1 MARGAM
7 HAGHG
12 QRPMAVKKEAHRM
25 NPHFAA
31 VLDQPATA
39 ETNEALREAALEILR
54 AAGCGGVLVQ
64 GSGDSWHVGDG
75 PNEGQIFAVAYSAK
89 NPLTPNDP
97 VYLAHQV
104 VATLRRNGDLPVAG
118 STLELGADLLA
129 AEGEAEPRTYDEAT
143 EEYFAEHPE
152 DAVREAA
159 APLDGGSE
167 GLSGAD
173 DIAEAEAQ
181 NAGTWEAFVE
191 KVRGFTDAD
200 LIAIEGQ
207 PDDIAVEEPQPTD
220 PGGVAYFGDNIHTI
234 KLAKMGRLSQIAR
247 AAKEA
252 LQAGWTLAE
261 FASLQNLIVRIDR
274 GEAPD
279 DPEARAR
286 FMAISERSAAMA
298 RVDAYR
304 EQREG
309 ELEEA
314 DRPGIEA
321 FDPEAGWP

>member
-1 MARGAM
+1 
-7 HAGHG
+7 
-12 QRPMAVKKEAHRM
+12 M

-39 ETNEALREAALEILR
+39 ETNEALREAALAVLR

-64 GSGDSWHVGDG
+64 GSGDSWHVGGG
-75 PNEGQIFAVAYSAK
+75 PNEGQIFAVAFSAK

-104 VATLRRNGDLPVAG
+104 IATLRRNGDLPAQNEN
-118 STLELGADLLA
+118 TLELGADLLA
-129 AEGEAEPRTYDEAT
+129 AEAEAEPRTYDEAT
-143 EEYFAEHPE
+143 EEYFADEALRASEPPSDGPE
-152 DAVREAA
+152 DLRDAGGDESGDYDPSSDGRGIVLGDGPDSSA
-159 APLDGGSE
+159 APIA
-167 GLSGAD
+167 AD
-173 DIAEAEAQ
+173 
-181 NAGTWEAFVE
+181 F
-191 KVRGFTDAD
+191 
-200 LIAIEGQ
+200 IAIEGQ

-321 FDPEAGWP
+321 FDPESGWP